1 MPNGRA
7 ACYRAVAIMEYRRMG
22 RSGLKVSELCLGTMT
37 FGVTADA
44 TAAAAM
50 VDAALAAG
58 VNFFDT
64 ANSYAAGESERLL
77 GKALA
82 GRRPD
87 AVVATKF
94 FNPMGGGINDSGMS
108 RVHIMRAVEDSLRR
122 LGTDWIDIYYIH
134 HVDVETE
141 LDEMLYAVDAL
152 VRQGKVRYP
161 ACSNYEAWRLSEALW
176 ISDRHGLARIA
187 CYQPQYSLVVRDIEL
202 ELLPLCRYKRLGVAV
217 WAPLAGGFLAGKY
230 RPGMQVREGSR
241 SADGWAYPSTY
252 FAPTADATL
261 ALLLERAPETGRTPA
276 QVALRWVLERPG
288 ITSAIVGAR
297 DVEQLHQNLGAAG
310 WRLDGALAAAL
321 TEVSEPAPRYPQ
333 AMEADM
339 AQRRAAA
346 VTMPGGEDG
355 R

>member
-1 MPNGRA
+1 M
-7 ACYRAVAIMEYRRMG
+7 
-22 RSGLKVSELCLGTMT
+22 
-37 FGVTADA
+37 
-44 TAAAAM
+44 
-50 VDAALAAG
+50 
-58 VNFFDT
+58 
-64 ANSYAAGESERLL
+64 
-77 GKALA
+77 
-82 GRRPD
+82 
-87 AVVATKF
+87 
-94 FNPMGGGINDSGMS
+94 
-108 RVHIMRAVEDSLRR
+108 EDSLRR

-176 ISDRHGLARIA
+176 LSDHHGLARFA

-230 RPGMQVREGSR
+230 RPGMQVRQGSR
-241 SADGWAYPSTY
+241 SADGWAYPAAY

-310 WRLDGALAAAL
+310 WRLDAGACRGADRGERAGAALPAGDGSGNGAAPRRRRHHARPKGEQRMSWQWELRFTATSSLPRGRCGTAATCTTPKYTPTAPGATIRPAASGWCGARAPESCQRHAAPRPAAACWR
-321 TEVSEPAPRYPQ
+321 A
-333 AMEADM
+333 
-339 AQRRAAA
+339 RAAGGRVVRYVA
-346 VTMPGGEDG
+346 DAPMP

>member
-1 MPNGRA
+1 
-7 ACYRAVAIMEYRRMG
+7 MG

-44 TAAAAM
+44 AAAARM
-50 VDAALAAG
+50 VNAAFDAG

-82 GRRPD
+82 GRRRD
-87 AVVATKF
+87 AVVAAKF
-94 FNPMGGGINDSGMS
+94 LNPMGGGINDSGMS
-108 RVHIMRAVEDSLRR
+108 RVHIMAAVEDSLRR
-122 LGTDWIDIYYIH
+122 LGTDWIDIYYVH

-176 ISDRHGLARIA
+176 LSDHRGLARFA

-241 SADGWAYPSTY
+241 SADGWAYPAAY

-261 ALLLERAPETGRTPA
+261 ALLLERAPETARTPA

-297 DVEQLHQNLGAAG
+297 DVQQLSQNLGAAG
-310 WRLDGALAAAL
+310 WRLDPALREAL

-333 AMEADM
+333 AMEGEM
-339 AQRRAAA
+339 VQRRAAA
-346 VTMPGGEDG
+346 VAGPKGDKP
-355 R
+355 

>member
-1 MPNGRA
+1 
-7 ACYRAVAIMEYRRMG
+7 MG

-44 TAAAAM
+44 GAAARM
-50 VDAALAAG
+50 VNAALDAG

-64 ANSYAAGESERLL
+64 ANSYAGGESERLL
-77 GKALA
+77 GRALA
-82 GRRPD
+82 GRRRD
-87 AVVATKF
+87 VVVATKF

-122 LGTDWIDIYYIH
+122 LGTDWIDLYYIH

-141 LDEMLYAVDAL
+141 LDEMLHAVDAL

-176 ISDRHGLARIA
+176 ISDRDRLARIA
-187 CYQPQYSLVVRDIEL
+187 CYQPQYSLVVRDIEQ
-202 ELLPLCRYKRLGVAV
+202 ELLPLCEYKRLGVAV

-241 SADGWAYPSTY
+241 SADGWAYPAAY

-261 ALLLERAPETGRTPA
+261 KLLLERAPETGRTPA

-297 DVEQLHQNLGAAG
+297 DVEQLNQNLGAAG
-310 WRLDGALAAAL
+310 WRLDAALAAAL
-321 TEVSEPAPRYPQ
+321 TEVSAPAPRYPQ
-333 AMEADM
+333 AMEAEM
-339 AQRRAAA
+339 VQRRAAA
-346 VTMPGGEDG
+346 VTPPKGDSG
-355 R
+355 